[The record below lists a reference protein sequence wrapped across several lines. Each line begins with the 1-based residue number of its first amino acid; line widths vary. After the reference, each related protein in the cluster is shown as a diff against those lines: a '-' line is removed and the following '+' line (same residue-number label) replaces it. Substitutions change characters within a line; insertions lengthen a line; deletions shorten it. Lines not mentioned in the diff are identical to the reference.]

1 MKIRVYISH
10 KTKTMFV
17 RTKIAIA
24 KAKIVAKKVVKVSF
38 LIVFG
43 ISCGVNYYEGK
54 AFLEDFDSKGSKIA
68 VEVAHAESGVSVS
81 KLPEPKDCLEAV
93 AQAGGSQLMARIAQA
108 ESGNNPLAENKT
120 STATG
125 CFQILNKSWRYYGE
139 MLWGDDRFNKNIYN
153 PKDNTEL
160 AKFMIEKEGTS
171 PWDSSKAV
179 WSK

>member
-1 MKIRVYISH
+1 MK
-10 KTKTMFV
+10 K
-17 RTKIAIA
+17 
-24 KAKIVAKKVVKVSF
+24 VAKKVAIGSF
-38 LIVFG
+38 LITFG

-54 AFLEDFDSKGSKIA
+54 AFLEDFNSKGSRIA

-81 KLPEPKDCLEAV
+81 KQTEPTDCLEAV
-93 AQAGGSQLMARIAQA
+93 KQAGASEIMIRITEA
-108 ESGNNPLAENKT
+108 ESSNNPLAENKT

-160 AKFMIEKEGTS
+160 AKFMFEKEGTS
-171 PWDSSKAV
+171 PWNESKAK